1 MQINLRKA
9 SALQSDIH
17 GILRNVEV
25 ETVATFEEREVVVD
39 EMTEAIGEWR
49 TNLERKTD
57 LINVLFSIRQKVGA
71 ANAES
76 GLNDL
81 LTEHRRV
88 TEQKELLEELTNRLK
103 GKMLTIDQVVTK
115 LAQLEERAANAKDSY
130 FARGRD
136 VEVRTELMDKDDL
149 NDYRS
154 QIRSL
159 KKLQRSINEQVL
171 ELNVRTTIDLS
182 EAEVQVLSNE
192 DLV

>member
-17 GILRNVEV
+17 EILRNVEV

-103 GKMLTIDQVVTK
+103 GKMLTVDQVVTK

-171 ELNVRTTIDLS
+171 ELNVRTIIDLS